1 MYILIYKSTK
11 KSRDKRWVANYEDSS
26 FAGTKT
32 KPGRVLLTHK
42 KGDFGAISATKLRCA
57 DLESAASHIG

>member
-1 MYILIYKSTK
+1 MYTPIYKNTK
-11 KSRDKRWVANYEDSS
+11 ISRDKRSVANYEDSS

-42 KGDFGAISATKLRCA
+42 KGDFGAISATKLRRA
-57 DLESAASHIG
+57 DLESVASHIG

>member
-11 KSRDKRWVANYEDSS
+11 KSRDKRWVANHEDSS

-57 DLESAASHIG
+57 DLESVASHIG